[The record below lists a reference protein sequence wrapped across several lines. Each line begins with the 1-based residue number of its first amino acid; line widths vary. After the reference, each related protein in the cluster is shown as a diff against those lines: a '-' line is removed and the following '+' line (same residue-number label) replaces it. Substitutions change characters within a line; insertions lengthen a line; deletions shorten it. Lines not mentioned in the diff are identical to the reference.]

1 MDTPVLRK
9 EYPKPSSEA
18 WNIDNVIKILDE
30 LTQMAGYR
38 KGCLIM
44 YSFRRGF
51 GNSIDSEYRA

>member
-9 EYPKPSSEA
+9 MFPKPSSEA
-18 WNIDNVIKILDE
+18 WNIDNVISILEE

-38 KGCLIM
+38 KGYLTI